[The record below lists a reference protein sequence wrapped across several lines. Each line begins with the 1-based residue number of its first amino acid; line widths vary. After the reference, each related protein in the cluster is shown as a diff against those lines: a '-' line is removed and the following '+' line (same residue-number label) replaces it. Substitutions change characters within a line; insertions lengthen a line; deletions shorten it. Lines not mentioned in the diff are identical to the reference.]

1 MFEPAG
7 RPLLHADADCFF
19 ASVALRGRP
28 DLQTRPVAVVNHM
41 FVASANYPARAGG
54 VRSAML
60 VQEARHR
67 CPELVVLEV
76 PHSEVEEVGDA
87 LFDVFRR
94 FARAVEPGSVEEAF
108 LDVGAEDWLT
118 TLDTA
123 QALRQQVAQELG
135 ITVSVG
141 VGRTKLMA
149 KLASRAAK
157 PDGLY
162 SIAPEAEPRWRA
174 DLPIGQV
181 WGIGRKTFAR
191 LENLDVHRLADL
203 DRIPRAQLQ
212 QVCGTTM
219 ARRLWQIRAGT
230 DDARV
235 RPMQHRD
242 TLSAESSTTGY
253 GRPDHTPGRL
263 LEICLERVLHRA
275 EKAGL
280 VAGGITLT
288 LQPTGDELPL
298 RRKQSGFA
306 ATADRRVWQAAANR
320 LLQAGPV
327 PPLAGLRV
335 TLTGLLP
342 AGQVPQTLF

>member
-1 MFEPAG
+1 MFEAG

-19 ASVALRGRP
+19 ASVALRRRP
-28 DLQTRPVAVVNHM
+28 DLRARPVAVVNHV

-67 CPELVVLEV
+67 CPELVVLDV
-76 PHSEVEEVGDA
+76 PYAEVEEVGDA
-87 LFDVFRR
+87 LFEIFHR
-94 FARAVEPGSVEEAF
+94 FAPAVEPGSVEEAF
-108 LDVGAEDWLT
+108 LDVGAEDWPAA
-118 TLDTA
+118 LDTA
-123 QALRQQVAQELG
+123 QALRKQVQQELG

-162 SIAPEAEPRWRA
+162 SIALQDEPQLRA

-181 WGIGRKTFAR
+181 WGVGQKTFAR
-191 LENLDVHRLADL
+191 LENLDVQRLADL

-235 RPMQHRD
+235 RPVRHRD
-242 TLSAESSTTGY
+242 SLSAESSIAGY
-253 GRPDHTPGRL
+253 GRPDHSPEQL
-263 LEICLERVLHRA
+263 LTLCLDRVLHRA

-280 VAGGITLT
+280 VAEGLALT
-288 LQPTGDELPL
+288 LQPAGEELPL
-298 RRKQSGFA
+298 RRKQSGFT
-306 ATADRRVWQAAANR
+306 ATADRSALRSAADR
-320 LLQAGPV
+320 LLHAGPV

-342 AGQVPQTLF
+342 ADQVPQTLF